1 MQDKFTVRTVAGF
14 LLFLLSSYVCAGQT
28 GRVDP
33 MGPPTDADIPQPVRS
48 ILETTGHRIVLDDGS
63 TACDIWLRKTVP
75 AHAKSSDVANVV
87 YPELGE
93 STLIGLI
100 AFPQAATDYRGQAIK
115 AGAYT
120 LRYELI
126 PEDGNHLGVAANRD
140 FVLLVPAASDP
151 EPDATFKFEELV
163 NLSRKATGTRHPAPL
178 SLVEAGGTTGLSKDE
193 EDHWI
198 FSTILKLDSGKDSR
212 FALVVKGT
220 APQ

>member
-1 MQDKFTVRTVAGF
+1 MQDKFTVRTVVGF
-14 LLFLLSSYVCAGQT
+14 LLFLLCGYVCAGQT

-33 MGPPTDADIPQPVRS
+33 IGPPTDADIPQPVKS
-48 ILETTGHRIVLDDGS
+48 ILETTGRRITLDDGAP
-63 TACDIWLRKTVP
+63 ACEIWLRKSVP
-75 AHAKSSDVANVV
+75 VQTKKDLPNVL
-87 YPELGE
+87 YPELAE
-93 STLIGLI
+93 SVLVGLI
-100 AFPQAATDYRGQAIK
+100 SLPHAAIDYRGQTVK

-151 EPDATFKFEELV
+151 DPNAKFSFAELV
-163 NLSRKATGTRHPAPL
+163 NLSRKATGTRHPGPL
-178 SLVEAGGTTGLSKDE
+178 SLVQAGGATSLSKDE
-193 EDHWI
+193 EEHWI
-198 FSTILKLDSGKDSR
+198 FSTILKLESGKELP